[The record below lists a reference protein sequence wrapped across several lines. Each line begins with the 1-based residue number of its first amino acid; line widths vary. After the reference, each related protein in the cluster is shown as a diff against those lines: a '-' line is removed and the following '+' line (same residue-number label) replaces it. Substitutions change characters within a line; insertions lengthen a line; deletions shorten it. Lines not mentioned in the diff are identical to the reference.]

1 MGQIN
6 LGRVLLGG
14 LVAGVV
20 INVGEFLLNGVILA
34 DAMEAMYETMGIEEP
49 GGGAMVV
56 WVILGFVMGIALVWL
71 YAAIRPRFGP
81 GPRTAAVAG
90 ACAWVFAYLVPMVG
104 FTAMGV
110 WALDASL
117 IIALVWGLVEFVL
130 AGMAGGWPYREG
142 AA

>member
-34 DAMEAMYETMGIEEP
+34 DAMEAMYETMGTEEP
-49 GGGAMVV
+49 GGTAMVV

-81 GPRTAAVAG
+81 GPRTAAIAG
-90 ACAWVFAYLVPMVG
+90 AGAWIFAYLVPVVG
-104 FTAMGV
+104 FATMGLWDFNATLV
-110 WALDASL
+110 LM
-117 IIALVWGLVEFVL
+117 LVWGLVEFML
-130 AGMAGGWPYREG
+130 AGMAGGWPYQEG